1 MCVCVHKPWLKGG
14 DSDGDTRDVGGF
26 VCQFSMSFAAAAVV
40 VAIVAVAI
48 VAIVVGFLFG
58 QQLPLSSNVLLSI
71 DYSLH
76 GKQRR
81 LQKICDK

>member
-26 VCQFSMSFAAAAVV
+26 VCQFSMSFAAVV
-40 VAIVAVAI
+40 VGAAVAI